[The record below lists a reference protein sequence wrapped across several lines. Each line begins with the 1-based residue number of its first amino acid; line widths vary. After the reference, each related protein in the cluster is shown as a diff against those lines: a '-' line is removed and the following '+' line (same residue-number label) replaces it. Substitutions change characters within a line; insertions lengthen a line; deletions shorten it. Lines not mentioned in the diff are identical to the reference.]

1 MMREAKVGGGCGET
15 GWGGCGRQRGSS
27 RSGAVPVAFMCM
39 LEVGES

>member
-15 GWGGCGRQRGSS
+15 IGWGGCGRQRGSS
-27 RSGAVPVAFMCM
+27 RGSACGIMCM